1 MKTAA
6 LVVGVMMMAAAA
18 VPCDHSLSA
27 DLACETARMLIY
39 QAATPINTTRKVFG
53 VAATAAPDWAAI
65 RSRCLAARKFNTD
78 QARKAPNNMRSACLP
93 LASKWASAQTLTA
106 RTMG

>member
-39 QAATPINTTRKVFG
+39 QAATPIKPTSDSCENCSGLGRLGDGRVSTICPVCKGTGKKPK
-53 VAATAAPDWAAI
+53 TACVDG
-65 RSRCLAARKFNTD
+65 RC
-78 QARKAPNNMRSACLP
+78 P
-93 LASKWASAQTLTA
+93 L
-106 RTMG
+106 

>member
-18 VPCDHSLSA
+18 VPCNPSLSA

-39 QAATPINTTRKVFG
+39 QAATPIKPTSDSCENCSGLGRLGDGRVSTICPVCKGTGKKPK
-53 VAATAAPDWAAI
+53 AACANG
-65 RSRCLAARKFNTD
+65 RC
-78 QARKAPNNMRSACLP
+78 P
-93 LASKWASAQTLTA
+93 L
-106 RTMG
+106 